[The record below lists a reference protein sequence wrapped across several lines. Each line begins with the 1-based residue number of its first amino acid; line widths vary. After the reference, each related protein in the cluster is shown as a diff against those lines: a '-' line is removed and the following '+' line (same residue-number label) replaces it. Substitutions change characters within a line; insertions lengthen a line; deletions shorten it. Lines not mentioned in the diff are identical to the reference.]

1 MNLEITKDERILI
14 LRCLF
19 AETPLHDP
27 EVKALANRLME
38 LRDGNGHAVPV
49 PLESNGAQ
57 RPDMPRTGAG
67 KAEQLPSGVSGRP
80 QSGNEPQRPPQGSG
94 VTYMST
100 GKYDRSAVEQ
110 ITVTIDRITRKETET
125 GPRLDLLIPVRG
137 GRGFSTA
144 TCWDEDLFVYLK
156 DRAKQ
161 ESVLYVV
168 HKGKYTNVVG
178 LKG

>member
-1 MNLEITKDERILI
+1 MKLEITKDERILI

-38 LRDGNGHAVPV
+38 LRENGQALPPV
-49 PLESNGAQ
+49 TNVERSHPPS
-57 RPDMPRTGAG
+57 AG
-67 KAEQLPSGVSGRP
+67 RSVEPGRSETPPSVDS
-80 QSGNEPQRPPQGSG
+80 RPPQGSG

-178 LKG
+178 VKG